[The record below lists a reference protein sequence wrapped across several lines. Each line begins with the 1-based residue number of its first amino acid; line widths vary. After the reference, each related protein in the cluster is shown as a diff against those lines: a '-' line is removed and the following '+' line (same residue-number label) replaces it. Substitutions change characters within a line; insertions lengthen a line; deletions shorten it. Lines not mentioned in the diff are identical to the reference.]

1 MRTLLANLPLIALV
15 FLISGVGFTSCG
27 EDQPTE
33 AEIFVIDS
41 LGDPVEEAQVILYC
55 VDQPN
60 KTPCVVQDTQTTDA
74 AGRTLHA
81 FENPAVL
88 KILATKEMVVCRD
101 TGIFPNIGTVCEG
114 DTLCAEGF
122 VTLEEYEKVQESVV
136 LLICRD

>member
-1 MRTLLANLPLIALV
+1 MKTLFANLSLVALIFSLGA
-15 FLISGVGFTSCG
+15 FGFTSCG
-27 EDQPTE
+27 EERPTE

-41 LGDPVEEAQVILYC
+41 LGDPVEGATVTLYC

-60 KTPCVVQDTQTTDA
+60 KAPCIVQDTQLTDA
-74 AGRTLHA
+74 AGRTLHS

-101 TGIFPNIGTVCEG
+101 TGIFPNIGTICLG

-122 VTLEEYEKVQESVV
+122 VTLVEFDKVQESVV
-136 LLICRD
+136 LLLCP